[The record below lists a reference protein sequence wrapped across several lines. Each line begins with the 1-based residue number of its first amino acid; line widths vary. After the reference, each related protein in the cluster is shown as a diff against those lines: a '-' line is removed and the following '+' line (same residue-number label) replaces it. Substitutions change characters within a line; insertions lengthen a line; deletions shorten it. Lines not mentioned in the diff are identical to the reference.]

1 VDILDLLIIFFVALL
16 GGAFGS
22 LIGGTSIL
30 TIPVL
35 ILLGLPPHTA
45 IGTDRFGII
54 GIGLAGWY
62 KFQKKKLINYRIA
75 WIIAIPIFFGSMIGS
90 HIVLQ
95 IDEGI
100 LKKIIVGANIIM
112 TVFILMN
119 PKVGVE
125 KRATGIKRREYII
138 GILLCFVVGVYGG
151 FYGAVS
157 GTFILYIL
165 VLWFKQ
171 TFIQSAANRMMGSVF
186 MTVTASTIFI
196 MNHAVDFYFGT
207 TMFIGCLLGSY
218 AGVHY
223 MERIGDVWVK
233 RIFTLFMIIVIGK
246 MVLGT

>member
-1 VDILDLLIIFFVALL
+1 MDILDLLIIFFVALL

-30 TIPVL
+30 TIPTL

-54 GIGLAGWY
+54 GVGLAGWY
-62 KFQKKKLINYRIA
+62 KFQKKGLINYRVA
-75 WIIAIPIFFGSMIGS
+75 WAIAIPIFFGSMIGS
-90 HIVLQ
+90 HLVLQ

-100 LKKIIVGANIIM
+100 LKKIIVGTNIIM
-112 TVFILMN
+112 TVFILMS
-119 PKVGVE
+119 PSVGVQ
-125 KRATGIKRREYII
+125 KRTTGIKRREYVI
-138 GILLCFVVGVYGG
+138 GMLLCLVVGVYGG

-165 VLWFKQ
+165 VFWLKQ

-186 MTVTASTIFI
+186 MTVTASAIFI
-196 MNHAVDFYFGT
+196 MNHAVDFYFGI
-207 TMFIGCLLGSY
+207 TMLLGCLLGSY

-233 RIFTLFMIIVIGK
+233 RIFTLFMIIVIAK
-246 MVLGT
+246 MILSA